1 MARKLRPYAQI
12 YATAAK
18 KIGLRVVRIN
28 DQTVDILHKKNRI
41 RFFYAMCSKND
52 SVSAAISRY
61 KFATNAVLK
70 AANLPV
76 FEQQVFNRES
86 KKEINAFIKKIK
98 LPVVVKPADS
108 FQGDGITVNITSLAA
123 VHEAVDIAH
132 RYSRRIIIEK
142 YYKGE
147 DYRILIAHGK
157 ILAATLRLPARV
169 VGDGVHT
176 IEELITSANK
186 KLPKKIKIDPEVKN
200 RLLEQDMTMHTIPVP
215 KEVVYLRYRA
225 NAALGG
231 TTVNL
236 DVRHVHPDNLK
247 ACVRA
252 VKTLGLELAG
262 VDLMTSDITQSYKKT
277 KGAITEINDNPA
289 IDIHSSATLNPIPDI
304 TERVLAALFEIPYR
318 PLVRKYLS

>member
-132 RYSRRIIIEK
+132 RYSRHHR
-142 YYKGE
+142 
-147 DYRILIAHGK
+147 
-157 ILAATLRLPARV
+157 TRLPEQQSLESERLKRRHCRCFGRPYEPLYQPIADQWLCQPKQPRSQR
-169 VGDGVHT
+169 
-176 IEELITSANK
+176 SA
-186 KLPKKIKIDPEVKN
+186 
-200 RLLEQDMTMHTIPVP
+200 
-215 KEVVYLRYRA
+215 
-225 NAALGG
+225 
-231 TTVNL
+231 
-236 DVRHVHPDNLK
+236 
-247 ACVRA
+247 
-252 VKTLGLELAG
+252 GL
-262 VDLMTSDITQSYKKT
+262 
-277 KGAITEINDNPA
+277 
-289 IDIHSSATLNPIPDI
+289 
-304 TERVLAALFEIPYR
+304 
-318 PLVRKYLS
+318 